1 MKRIKQLNTK
11 KETNH
16 LGKYY
21 LILAALVFI
30 VFGNTLFNGYNMDDH
45 LVTQNHVY
53 TSKGISAIKDILTSN
68 YYSNNADI
76 NFGYRP
82 IVHISFA
89 IEHQLFGE
97 HASISHFIN
106 L

>member
-1 MKRIKQLNTK
+1 MNTRRKRNKQINT
-11 KETNH
+11 ETEANH

-89 IEHQLFGE
+89 Y
-97 HASISHFIN
+97 
-106 L
+106 